1 MLYLKTILISI
12 FILISHLS
20 LFAQQK
26 VQQTQE
32 SNNDKKIKNS
42 GTYFTLAPRIG
53 LGMHN
58 YFNADIGLSLIAIT
72 DRSLS
77 FAGTSLY
84 CSYVVQQSKPFSK
97 FDINGVKFGL
107 QSSWNLMMWG
117 IEVKALYHN
126 NKTYHY
132 TSPKIGFSLMDV
144 MTVEYLYTT
153 NTLPKN
159 SPLNTKHHVSIS
171 ICLNKKIYKEILTPW
186 IFDFN

>member
-1 MLYLKTILISI
+1 MLYLKIILVSI
-12 FILISHLS
+12 FILVSPLS
-20 LFAQQK
+20 LMAQQK
-26 VQQTQE
+26 IQQTQE
-32 SNNDKKIKNS
+32 STNNKKKRNS
-42 GTYFTLAPRIG
+42 GSYFTLAPRVG

-72 DRSLS
+72 NRTID

-107 QSSWNLMMWG
+107 QTSWNLMMCG
-117 IEVKALYHN
+117 IEVKTLYHN

-144 MTVEYLYTT
+144 MTVEYLFT

-159 SPLNTKHHVSIS
+159 SPLNAKHHVSIS
-171 ICLNKKIYKEILTPW
+171 ICLNKKIYKDILTPW
-186 IFDFN
+186 LSSS